1 MALGALWAGAS
12 APDRGKARYFYLEG
26 ARHQALGNQ
35 AEAYENYKKAYLSDT
50 TYSEA
55 ASAYGMS
62 RLMLQ
67 TDSMQS
73 APELAR
79 SLGMIRKYVDDYPGD
94 LFESRTYAY
103 LASRLGNLPETIRI
117 YERIDS
123 LSPGEAMTLL
133 NLSDAYMMSHEPEK
147 ALATLDRFEKA
158 EGMSRELSMKRM
170 GYMLSQGDTVA
181 AVAEA
186 DRLIASNPRDPGFW
200 LLKGILYSELG
211 RNDSTLAAY
220 SKAESI
226 SPDNG
231 AVKLSLAEYYKSVGD
246 SMAYDSKLY
255 EALLSEDFE
264 LGDKLSL
271 LSNYLQTLLDGR
283 SDTARGDHLFSV
295 IQSQY
300 PHEPEVLDLAARYS
314 AAKGNY
320 AGAIEQIGYAIDL
333 DPTKPTY
340 WLQLVR
346 YQLMDEKGKEAMATY
361 KRALDH
367 VEPSES
373 LKILYAS
380 AAAETK
386 DFDEAEKTYA
396 ELIHAVDPSLPL
408 TDSITNSRLRN
419 SLSFEGL
426 TTLSTYYN
434 LLGDMY
440 YSSGDL
446 DKTYK
451 AYDNSLFFYPEN
463 PLALN
468 NYAYFLAENGGDLE
482 KAEELS
488 LKCIEQVPDNETYLD
503 TYAWILFKRKD
514 YKEALEYMQK
524 AMDAAQANSD
534 GGDPDHAEFFS
545 HLGDILFMNHQPEE
559 ALKNWKK
566 ALELDPDN
574 ALLKKKVEHKTFFYE

>member
-1 MALGALWAGAS
+1 MAFGVLLAAAS
-12 APDRGKARYFYLEG
+12 APDRAKARYFYLEG

-55 ASAYGMS
+55 ASAYGLS

-73 APELAR
+73 SPELAR

-103 LASRLGNLPETIRI
+103 LASRLGDLPETIRI

-123 LSPGEAMTLL
+123 LSPGEAVTLL
-133 NLSDAYMMSHEPEK
+133 NLSDAYMMARQPEK

-170 GYMLSQGDTVA
+170 GYMLADGDTVG

-186 DRLIASNPRDPGFW
+186 ERLIGSNPRDPGFW
-200 LLKGILYSELG
+200 VLKGILYSELG
-211 RNDSTLAAY
+211 QNDSTLAAY
-220 SKAESI
+220 SKAEAI

-246 SMAYDSKLY
+246 STAYDSKLY

-295 IQSQY
+295 IQQQY

-314 AAKGNY
+314 AAKGDY

-333 DPTKPTY
+333 DPTKPAY

-346 YQLMDEKGKEAMATY
+346 YQLMDGKGAEAMATY
-361 KRALDH
+361 RRALEH

-373 LKILYAS
+373 LRILYAS

-396 ELIHAVDPSLPL
+396 ELIHDVDPSLPL
-408 TDSITNSRLRN
+408 TDSITDTKLRN

-514 YKEALEYMQK
+514 YKEALEYMEK
-524 AMDAAQANSD
+524 AMEAAEANSG

>member
-1 MALGALWAGAS
+1 MALGAFWAGAS

-333 DPTKPTY
+333 DPAKPTY